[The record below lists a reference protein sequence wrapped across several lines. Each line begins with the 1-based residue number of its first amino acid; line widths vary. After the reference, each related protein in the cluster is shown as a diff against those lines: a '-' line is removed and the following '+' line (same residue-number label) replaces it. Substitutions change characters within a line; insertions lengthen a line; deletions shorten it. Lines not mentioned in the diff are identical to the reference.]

1 MYTAAVRGFYYFK
14 TFWEPKEKE
23 LLRCHSENGKCYDK
37 FTIKT
42 CDKNGRIVGPLP
54 REVSRITKP
63 PDRRKKYQKT
73 PENKRKTATSRD
85 IRQYFRVR
93 QVNNKEKRL
102 EEKSDFLIV
111 ILLSVK

>member
-1 MYTAAVRGFYYFK
+1 MRGFYYFK
-14 TFWEPKEKE
+14 TFWQPKEKE
-23 LLRCHSENGKCYDK
+23 LVRCHSENGKWYDK

-42 CDKNGRIVGPLP
+42 CDKNGRVVGHLP
-54 REVSRITKP
+54 REVSCITKP
-63 PDRRKKYQKT
+63 PDRRKKYLKKT
-73 PENKRKTATSRD
+73 ENKRKTVTSRD
-85 IRQYFRVR
+85 IRRYFRVQ